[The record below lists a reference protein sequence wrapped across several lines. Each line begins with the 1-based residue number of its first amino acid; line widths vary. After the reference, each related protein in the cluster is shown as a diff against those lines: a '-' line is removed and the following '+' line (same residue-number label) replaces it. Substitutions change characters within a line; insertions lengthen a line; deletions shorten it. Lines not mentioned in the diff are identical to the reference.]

1 MIKKDEK
8 PKNKIKIV
16 RENTS
21 YVLSNGDLS
30 ISVTVKE
37 DENRILIYNEDFS
50 CGEFKIKGSPKR
62 IKKLSKL
69 MFLASSLKQD
79 TGEKK

>member
-8 PKNKIKIV
+8 LKNKIKIV

-30 ISVTVKE
+30 ISVTVEE
-37 DENRILIYNEDFS
+37 DENQILIYDKDF
-50 CGEFKIKGSPKR
+50 CFGVFKIKGSPEKIR
-62 IKKLSKL
+62 KLAKL
-69 MFLASSLKQD
+69 IFLASSLKQD
-79 TGEKK
+79 TGERK